1 LHSSKNYVN
10 VWTIDYNTMNI
21 YLSCSKNCRAVVSG
35 TTSVCGLQH
44 NSSSEEATNQNLHNP
59 ENPDKG

>member
-1 LHSSKNYVN
+1 
-10 VWTIDYNTMNI
+10 MNI